1 MKKQLII
8 IMNYLIPITSLII
21 GILSLNENRSIINY
35 SIVEDRIII
44 PQDINNND
52 IKQLFDIHQIPNH
65 SAKISLINSG
75 NMTDDEVK
83 LKIKLANKAISISTN
98 PAPSEKPLFVN
109 IKDISED
116 STLINIVLDN
126 FLPNNK
132 FDIIINAITIDRSL
146 ISETEITSTN
156 GSVKQ
161 IEDMHNVRGISKF
174 DILKIPIVVI
184 IIWLIVNIIICI
196 KKREKQKGSKKQMSI
211 PHTDNGIPSNL
222 KSIKDKPTLQQ
233 LKLPL
238 VIEVEKDLIII
249 NRANMRCIEEGDYC
263 FQIDIKFRAN
273 EKKIFIDRIILKN
286 NGYFTTDKQGKEI
299 KQIEMLRLIKSENTD
314 YTDQDISYY
323 EEIARIFKTKT
334 IYKTNEI
341 KIEKDEQ
348 AEFSMIGILNS
359 IRLMDGYDELPLRGW
374 NLDITYNSNK
384 NIIVPFLF
392 NIRDYK
398 SWYYSDR

>member
-1 MKKQLII
+1 MKKQYII
-8 IMNYLIPITSLII
+8 IMNYLIPIVSII
-21 GILSLNENRSIINY
+21 LGFLSLNENRSMINY

-44 PQDINNND
+44 PQNIDNND
-52 IKQLFDIHQIPNH
+52 IKQLLDIYQIPNH

-75 NMTDDEVK
+75 NMADDEVK

-98 PAPSEKPLFVN
+98 PDLKEKPLFIN

-116 STLINIVLDN
+116 STLINIVLDK

-132 FDIIINAITIDRSL
+132 FDIIINAITTDSSL
-146 ISETEITSTN
+146 ISKTEITSTN
-156 GSVKQ
+156 GDVKQ
-161 IEDMHNVRGISKF
+161 IEDIHNARRLSKF
-174 DILKIPIVVI
+174 DILIIPIAII
-184 IIWLIVNIIICI
+184 IIWLITNIIIRII
-196 KKREKQKGSKKQMSI
+196 KKGKQKESKKQISI
-211 PHTDNGIPSNL
+211 PHNDNKIVSNL
-222 KSIKDKPTLQQ
+222 KSIKDEPTLRQ

-238 VIEVEKDLIII
+238 VIDIEEYLIVI

-273 EKKIFIDRIILKN
+273 EKKLFIDRIILKN
-286 NGYFTTDKQGKEI
+286 DKCFTTDKQGKEI
-299 KQIEMLRLIKSENTD
+299 KQIEIFGLIKSENID
-314 YTDQDISYY
+314 YTDQDIPYY
-323 EEIARIFKTKT
+323 EEIDRIFKTKT

-348 AEFSMIGILNS
+348 EEFSMIAILNS

-384 NIIVPFLF
+384 NIKIPLLF

-398 SWYYSDR
+398 SWYYTNR